1 MQDRIPIGSMVAVRK
16 FAGDEWEPM
25 VVVGHSI
32 VDGWPFAYHVSSAI
46 HVYERFVREPKIMI
60 AEFETGS

>member
-1 MQDRIPIGSMVAVRK
+1 MQDRIPIGTMVAVRK

-25 VVVGHSI
+25 FVVGHSYWS
-32 VDGWPFAYHVSSAI
+32 DTFGYHVKSAI